1 MGRVDKLTKERIKEY
16 LKRLGTDEEL
26 ASVRADFVKEFEAVD
41 AAEIMSAEQE
51 LLREGTPLS
60 EVQRLCDVHA
70 ALFQGKTKEE
80 QIANAEKAVAA
91 KVKEY
96 KLSLIHI

>member
-60 EVQRLCDVHA
+60 EVQRLCDVYVVF
-70 ALFQGKTKEE
+70 FQER
-80 QIANAEKAVAA
+80 QRR
-91 KVKEY
+91 
-96 KLSLIHI
+96 SR